1 MLPWTIVLV
10 MVSLHVSLSHARTL
24 YVKTNESDSSPCPD
38 SNNVECETL
47 DWYSKNVSG
56 TFTNDTVMVFLEGSH
71 LLQML
76 IKVTNC
82 SNFTMIGNGMVVY
95 TDNNRPQP
103 TTWISCN
110 GGQSATS
117 AAGLLFINSS
127 QITITKLG
135 LESCSANASLELNLD
150 VYFGLAFRQGGD
162 ILLNTI
168 TINNTAGFG
177 LQCDNV
183 HGNIQIMNSVF
194 SNSHGIKN
202 GNSSQQ
208 FGGNARFWFGD
219 QCTDV
224 STNVTIDNSSFL
236 YGLEVQKNTNTNAS
250 GLQIYINCQLVNV
263 SINNITA
270 KGNKGV
276 TSGNLALT
284 IIDTG
289 SNVSTIHI
297 QNSQFIDGSA
307 AKGGGIRFWSLINNT
322 GKSNSSVKEKVHV
335 KLLTIVNC
343 TFRNNSARSTGGA
356 IYIAHYVDKDYYSH
370 HRQRQI
376 EIINCTFQENT
387 GGNGAVMEVLKQTFP
402 DYISHLTPQFSVNV
416 TNCTI
421 ENNGLAPDNKNS
433 IVAVIG
439 TKSMIVSYSTFRNN
453 SGSVI
458 SLRNCNLRFEGEIHF
473 VNNNAAYGGA
483 LRVCGSSL
491 VFLHKGT
498 NVFFTNNTAQ
508 KGGAIYAQQGCLD
521 SPPACLFQPAVPNIE
536 YIEEFGNLMKLK
548 FINNSAH
555 RAGDAIYGGSFD
567 HCFTIRKYMSHYNR
581 RHSYFYCKR
590 LYHAILD
597 TSKQM
602 GQSCISSDPQGV
614 CFCDHQGIP
623 NCRAADNSHKEL
635 DVFPGQSFS
644 VSITAIGQGNKTTI
658 GLIDAHLVERHSS
671 VLISINNSLVSRQ
684 GCTNLT
690 YKVSSQNPPTIL
702 TVNFSAVTN
711 NINAYYTPINT
722 TAVLYVHECPFGF
735 KLIDGVC
742 SCDPLLLQLSN
753 QVQCSIDKQQILI
766 PANTPSWFGCIN
778 VDDDDAGG
786 SNESLCYLA
795 TSALCNYHCSSD
807 ALTLDVS
814 NRTTLNTDDQCLP
827 GRTGIV
833 CGACKEG
840 LSRVLGEDTKCK
852 PCSHLNLLFLIPTFL
867 LSGLAMVALL
877 TFLNVTITEGTIGGV
892 IFYAN
897 IVYTHR
903 YLFAN
908 DHQKI
913 LSKLCRVFVS
923 WLNFDVG
930 FELCFFNGLTGYQQ
944 IWLSYGYIFYLM
956 ALQATIIFLCR
967 RFIFFTRL
975 FGRHVVKVLATVTF
989 LMYSPLTNAI
999 IQTLTFNKLSISQ
1012 PNGTETRLVWYYD
1025 GNVQYLGTKHTPLFV
1040 VSLLCLAVMM
1050 WLTFSL
1056 LLIQCLQKR
1065 ANLFCFKW
1073 VEKLRPFFEAFTG
1086 PCHDN
1091 YRFWPGFL
1099 LLMRLGLYALNTV
1112 DQIFT
1117 YSTHQKLLT
1126 SFGTSIACVVMLA
1139 FSCIFPRGVYK
1150 KWLLNVLEFS
1160 FLLNLCITSALWTV
1174 SGGNNSAVMYT
1185 SVLIAVITFLG
1196 IVTFHLGEKMKH
1208 KFRSCS
1214 QATFVKLADKF
1225 NITRRAYFPPAD
1237 DTTTPLF
1244 HQRLPQVT
1252 NNERYRESLI
1262 GTDGVIN

>member
-1 MLPWTIVLV
+1 MLLWTIVLV

-38 SNNVECETL
+38 SNYVECKTL
-47 DWYSKNVSG
+47 EWYSKNVPE

-71 LLQML
+71 LLQMQ
-76 IKVTNC
+76 IEVANC
-82 SNFTMIGNGMVVY
+82 HNFTMIGNGTVVY
-95 TDNNRPQP
+95 TDKNRPQP

-110 GGQSATS
+110 GGESATIS
-117 AAGLLFINSS
+117 AGLLFINSS
-127 QITITKLG
+127 QITIIKLG
-135 LESCSANASLELNLD
+135 LESCSANANLEKNLSIN
-150 VYFGLAFRQGGD
+150 FGLAFRRVED
-162 ILLNTI
+162 ILLNAI
-168 TINNTAGFG
+168 IINNTEGFG

-183 HGNIQIMNSVF
+183 NGYVQIMNSVF

-219 QCTDV
+219 QCWDV
-224 STNVTIDNSSFL
+224 STNVEIDDSSFL
-236 YGLEVQKNTNTNAS
+236 YGLEVQRDARSNAS
-250 GLQIYINCQLVNV
+250 GLQIYINCPLIYV
-263 SINNITA
+263 SINNIIA
-270 KGNKGV
+270 KGNVGV
-276 TSGNLALT
+276 SNGNIALS
-284 IIDTG
+284 ILDTG
-289 SNVSTIHI
+289 INVSTIHI
-297 QNSQFIDGSA
+297 QNSEFIEGHA
-307 AKGGGIRFWSLINNT
+307 TKGGGIGFWSRINST
-322 GKSNSSVKEKVHV
+322 GKSNSSAKEDVKV
-335 KLLTIVNC
+335 KLLTIANC
-343 TFRNNSARSTGGA
+343 IFCNNHANSTGGA
-356 IYIAHYVDKDYYSH
+356 IYIAHYVAQDYYSH
-370 HRQRQI
+370 HRERQI
-376 EIINCTFQENT
+376 EIINCTFWENT
-387 GGNGAVMEVLKQTFP
+387 GGNGAVMEVLRQTFP
-402 DYISHLTPQFSVNV
+402 EYMQHLTPQFSVYV
-416 TNCTI
+416 TNCMI
-421 ENNGLAPDNKNS
+421 ENNGVSPENKNS
-433 IVAVIG
+433 IIAVIG
-439 TKSMIVSYSTFRNN
+439 TKSMTVSNSIFRNN
-453 SGSVI
+453 SGSPI
-458 SLRNCNLRFEGEIHF
+458 SLRDCNLRFEGETHF

-491 VFLHKGT
+491 VFLHNGT
-498 NVFFTNNTAQ
+498 TVFFTSNTAQ

-521 SPPACLFQPAVPNIE
+521 SPPACLFQPAVPHIK

-555 RAGDAIYGGSFD
+555 LAGDAIYGGSFD
-567 HCFTIRKYMSHYNR
+567 HCFTINRYKTSYNSKY
-581 RHSYFYCKR
+581 SYFYCKR
-590 LYHAILD
+590 LYLTILD
-597 TSKQM
+597 IGEQT

-614 CFCDHQGIP
+614 CFCNHQGIP
-623 NCRAADNSHKEL
+623 NCRAGNSSKRL

-644 VSITAIGQGNKTTI
+644 VFITAIGQGNNTTI
-658 GLIDAHLVERHSS
+658 GLIDANLERPDTDRS

-702 TVNFSAVTN
+702 TVNFSAVIN

-753 QVQCSIDKQQILI
+753 QAQCSIDKQQILI

-795 TSALCNYHCSSD
+795 TSALCNYHCSSN
-807 ALTLDVS
+807 ALTMDVS

-877 TFLNVTITEGTIGGV
+877 TFLNVTITEGTISGA

-908 DHQKI
+908 DHQKV

-999 IQTLTFNKLSISQ
+999 IQTLTF
-1012 PNGTETRLVWYYD
+1012 
-1025 GNVQYLGTKHTPLFV
+1025 
-1040 VSLLCLAVMM
+1040 
-1050 WLTFSL
+1050 
-1056 LLIQCLQKR
+1056 
-1065 ANLFCFKW
+1065 
-1073 VEKLRPFFEAFTG
+1073 
-1086 PCHDN
+1086 
-1091 YRFWPGFL
+1091 
-1099 LLMRLGLYALNTV
+1099 
-1112 DQIFT
+1112 
-1117 YSTHQKLLT
+1117 
-1126 SFGTSIACVVMLA
+1126 
-1139 FSCIFPRGVYK
+1139 
-1150 KWLLNVLEFS
+1150 
-1160 FLLNLCITSALWTV
+1160 
-1174 SGGNNSAVMYT
+1174 
-1185 SVLIAVITFLG
+1185 
-1196 IVTFHLGEKMKH
+1196 
-1208 KFRSCS
+1208 
-1214 QATFVKLADKF
+1214 
-1225 NITRRAYFPPAD
+1225 
-1237 DTTTPLF
+1237 
-1244 HQRLPQVT
+1244 
-1252 NNERYRESLI
+1252 
-1262 GTDGVIN
+1262 IN